1 MTTTSAELPT
11 PAPEPKAETSVPLRA
26 DSVADSAGGLTFDI
40 VDPPAPDAG
49 GEAALVLRLR
59 GDEHGAEEVR
69 LPLSP
74 AGERRLRAVLPST
87 VALPE
92 GRWDVYVACG
102 EAPARRLAP
111 GLHDLRS
118 LVDRRPG
125 PSLSPLAVRIPYTT
139 KHGNLSLRSW
149 LRAPHAEA
157 GDLRVADGT
166 LSAQARLY
174 RLERPAQWLAGA
186 VVRARLRRDPSV
198 VHTVPVTV
206 DDADFG
212 FTLGYADLAA
222 HWEGGQDIW
231 DLWLSRTADAQAPG
245 DGAAEA
251 DGAAVEA
258 EPETESGAAATA
270 QHAVRIARILDD
282 VVDKKPVFA
291 YPALTLTTDRGS
303 VRAAPYY
310 TADNDLSV
318 RIEGA

>member
-11 PAPEPKAETSVPLRA
+11 PASRPSPETNAPLRA

-166 LSAQARLY
+166 LSAEARLY

-206 DDADFG
+206 DDADFR

-231 DLWLSRTADAQAPG
+231 DLWLSRTTDAPATG
-245 DGAAEA
+245 DAVAETDGAEP
-251 DGAAVEA
+251 AAG
-258 EPETESGAAATA
+258 PGAAATA